1 MAVYY
6 FGGCESEIPD
16 HICNPCETQES
27 GRIRSVAFILKSFTF
42 TNPANPTEWNAGIA
56 NRSIFI
62 IPEVTGSAD
71 GGTPVTGPGY
81 GDQSTKQLGI
91 DFTAN
96 FRDPNYT
103 QNADF
108 YDGLKNSRAY
118 KFAYRTGSQI
128 HISDNSVSISP
139 KNPVTE
145 EINSDVTW
153 DVDVAWSQKS
163 VMRPYDTPNGVFDEC
178 FSVAP

>member
-6 FGGCESEIPD
+6 FGGCETEIPD
-16 HICNPCETQES
+16 HICNPCETQEA
-27 GRIRSVAFILKSFTF
+27 GRIRAVAFILRSFTF
-42 TNPANPTEWNAGIA
+42 TDPSNRAEWVTGIN

-62 IPEVTGSAD
+62 IPEVAGSTD
-71 GGTPVTGPGY
+71 GGTPTTGPGY
-81 GDQSTKQLGI
+81 GDQATKTLGI
-91 DFTAN
+91 AFTSN

-108 YDGLKNSRAY
+108 YDGLKDSRAY
-118 KFAYRTGSQI
+118 RYAYKTGTQI
-128 HISDNSVSISP
+128 HITDSAVSVTP

-153 DVDVAWSQKS
+153 DVDVSWSQKG
-163 VMRPYDTPNGVFDEC
+163 VMRPFDAPTGIFEEC
-178 FSVAP
+178 FSVI